1 MLSKRSCGVGYWRE
15 ETPPGEEEYDGGLV
29 VPAWINDRLF
39 PYQRTGLQWMWELH
53 RQQAGGIIGD
63 EMVRIL

>member
-1 MLSKRSCGVGYWRE
+1 LFSVVS
-15 ETPPGEEEYDGGLV
+15 GEQVFEDGLV

-53 RQQAGGIIGD
+53 RQKCGGILGD
-63 EMVRIL
+63 EMGLVS